1 MANFY
6 ESLYRE
12 TEAHGRRCAHC
23 TAAAMMEA
31 ELGFVLFHYS
41 GPQAMLPLTSFSHSN
56 ISLCPGI
63 HQETQ
68 KLPLIMELN
77 FLEDSTLMLKYVCT
91 YMCAY
96 THTQPE
102 HRFKNQRWLF
112 IQGMFSQGPG
122 NHLFESKHQRRDSTP
137 ISQPL
142 WENSRL
148 ALVDS
153 N

>member
-112 IQGMFSQGPG
+112 IQGLNFQ
-122 NHLFESKHQRRDSTP
+122 NTQ
-137 ISQPL
+137 ISHTIQ
-142 WENSRL
+142 
-148 ALVDS
+148 
-153 N
+153 